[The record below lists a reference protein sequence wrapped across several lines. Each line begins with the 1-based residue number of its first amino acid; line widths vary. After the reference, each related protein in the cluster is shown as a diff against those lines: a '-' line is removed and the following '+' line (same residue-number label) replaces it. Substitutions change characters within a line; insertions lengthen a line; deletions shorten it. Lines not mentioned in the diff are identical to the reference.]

1 MTESFFF
8 ISSEVKFL
16 GLNSCFIGS
25 LIIKSISYSLLPN
38 SLPLHRGVDLFSN
51 SYAPASSVERVVE
64 VHAGLHL
71 HAFDVLLPE
80 KQLAVLD
87 DEERPLDSSSVGVEP
102 DLLVGDVAHDRYL
115 LRDLVAPAKLLD
127 ALQQVVWI
135 VVSADPVSVDKD
147 FHIFSSSDH

>member
-1 MTESFFF
+1 MHR
-8 ISSEVKFL
+8 
-16 GLNSCFIGS
+16 N
-25 LIIKSISYSLLPN
+25 
-38 SLPLHRGVDLFSN
+38 HRGFLLFDIEELNQSML
-51 SYAPASSVERVVE
+51 ERVVE

-127 ALQQVVWI
+127 TLQQVVWI